1 MFYRTFYKMKMILQE
16 YELAMSSFD
25 IQTNCLDSSKIGI
38 KVEKNLVSDEVV
50 VKEVRTNMHKAYS

>member
-1 MFYRTFYKMKMILQE
+1 MKMILQE

-25 IQTNCLDSSKIGI
+25 IQANF

-50 VKEVRTNMHKAYS
+50 VKEVRTDMHKTYSS

>member
-1 MFYRTFYKMKMILQE
+1 MILQE

-38 KVEKNLVSDEVV
+38 KGEKNLFSDEVV
-50 VKEVRTNMHKAYS
+50 VKEVRTDMQLIA